1 MKYKFILFLFL
12 LSFIASAM
20 LSFSSP
26 SETCL
31 VAESTCSVIEQSVY
45 AQTFGIKNSYY
56 GVGIF
61 AFLLFLT
68 YSHIRKPRRT
78 KQHIINFATTI
89 GAIIALYF
97 IYLQQFVLEA
107 YCMYCLVVDISLI
120 LAVLIL
126 MISYKMNK
134 RKLRKWNLE

>member
-1 MKYKFILFLFL
+1 MKYKFLFL
-12 LSFIASAM
+12 LFLISFIASGI

-45 AQTFGIKNSYY
+45 AQTGGINNSYY
-56 GVGIF
+56 GVIIF
-61 AFLLFLT
+61 GFLLFLT
-68 YSHIRKPRRT
+68 YAHIKKPRKT
-78 KQHIINFATTI
+78 KQYLINFATII

-97 IYLQQFVLEA
+97 IYLQQFVLKA

-120 LAVLIL
+120 LAILIL
-126 MISYKMNK
+126 IISSRMNK
-134 RKLRKWNLE
+134 RKLRKWNLQ